1 MDLSDLVSELPDGWE
16 KGEAIPY
23 GDLRGDPPASPDPT
37 KILIRGCWRDD
48 PGHFYYFIPAETP
61 VADIV
66 RFFEVGS
73 HGANSY
79 SFDEEETI
87 AVVAEKATALAK
99 LIPSRVT
106 FADAAGLHLL
116 FLRQVTED
124 DLRAIEALFPDEED
138 QMQAGLDGYLSEW
151 DGEGPLFEEVRR
163 SNQFHFW
170 WD

>member
-16 KGEAIPY
+16 KGEAVPQDKRY
-23 GDLRGDPPASPDPT
+23 EDPPASPDPT
-37 KILIRGCWRDD
+37 KILIQGLKWGDE
-48 PGHFYYFIPAETP
+48 GHQYFSIPADTP

-73 HGANSY
+73 HGAQSY
-79 SFDEEETI
+79 SYDEEETI
-87 AVVAEKATALAK
+87 AVVAGKATALAE

-106 FADAAGLHLL
+106 FADAAGLKLR
-116 FLRQVTED
+116 FLREVTED
-124 DLRAIEALFPDEED
+124 DLRAIEALFPDEEEV
-138 QMQAGLDGYLSEW
+138 MQAGLEGYVSEW
-151 DGEGPLFEEVRR
+151 DGEGSLFEDVRR